1 MDVLRA
7 VQTVLDGLGLKSSG
21 ERLVVGVSGGPD
33 SVCLLDSLHCLG
45 IPVVVAHFDHTLR
58 AGSWADG
65 RYVLRLAAR
74 LGVPAV
80 VERADPGQLRAGKG
94 SLEDTARR
102 ARYRFLGDVARQS
115 GCRTLAV
122 GHTQDDQAETVLLH
136 LLRGASA
143 RGLSGMQAATGL
155 RGVTG
160 READDGLRLI
170 RPLLGVARQ
179 ATVAY
184 CRAGQLP
191 FRRDPTNADTTFARN
206 RIRSELLPLLGTYN
220 PAIREALARTADILA
235 AEADAGEALLGAF
248 APALILP
255 LADGRLA
262 VESDDLHALPVGLQR
277 LVLRAI
283 LERLSGEGSEIG
295 FEAVERA
302 RRAAGSGT
310 RTSLAGNLQVQ
321 AYGRRRVFGPR
332 HNDGA
337 PDGLQPQVP
346 GGDPIHLVPPCS
358 LSLAGDWRLDAG
370 VDSCTP
376 ALREMRPDP
385 HWEILVDADACGAAF
400 MIDAPRPGD
409 RMTPF
414 GATGSRKVSDLLQQE
429 RVPPAARAGW
439 PVLRQGGAV
448 VWLVGVRR
456 FEGARLAPSTRRV
469 IRFRLIGPETA
480 GEMAQPAG
488 PS

>member
-7 VQTVLDGLGLKSSG
+7 VETGLDGLGLKSSG
-21 ERLVVGVSGGPD
+21 QRLVVGVSGGAD
-33 SVCLLDSLHCLG
+33 SVCLLDSLHRLG
-45 IPVVVAHFDHTLR
+45 IPVVVAHFDHALR
-58 AGSWADG
+58 PGSWADG

-94 SLEDTARR
+94 SLEDIARR
-102 ARYRFLGDVARQS
+102 ARYRFLGDVARQL

-155 RGVTG
+155 RRVTG
-160 READDGLRLI
+160 READNGLRLI
-170 RPLLGVARQ
+170 RPLLGVPRQ
-179 ATVAY
+179 ETVAY
-184 CRAGQLP
+184 CRARRLP
-191 FRRDPTNADTTFARN
+191 FRRDPTNADPTFARN

-220 PAIREALARTADILA
+220 PAIRSTLARTADILA

-277 LVLRAI
+277 LVLRHI
-283 LERLSGEGSEIG
+283 LQRLSGEGSEVG

-302 RRAAGSGT
+302 RRAAESGT

-321 AYGRRRVFGPR
+321 AHGRQRVFGR
-332 HNDGA
+332 RQNDEV
-337 PDGLQPQVP
+337 PDGLRPQLP
-346 GGDPIHLVPPCS
+346 GRDPIRFAPPCS
-358 LSLAGDWRLDAG
+358 LSLDGGWRLEAA

-376 ALREMRPDP
+376 ALRKARPDP
-385 HWEILVDADACGAAF
+385 RWEVLVDADACGTAF
-400 MIDAPRPGD
+400 VIDAPRPGD

-429 RVPPAARAGW
+429 KVPPAARAGW

-456 FEGARLAPSTRRV
+456 SEGARLGPSTRRI
-469 IRFRLIGPETA
+469 IRFRLIGPEAA
-480 GEMAQPAG
+480 GEMAQPSG